1 MNFVTGVLISINCNN
16 NIYKLILVIIIKF
29 TKIVDYKLGKST
41 INDAKLIKAISDN
54 VI

>member
-29 TKIVDYKLGKST
+29 TIIVDYKPGKSS
-41 INDAKLIKAISDN
+41 INDAKLTKASLNN
-54 VI
+54 VL